1 VVPLRDPGTD
11 TTSGFVV
18 LGVSA
23 RLPLD
28 AAYQEFLRLAG
39 NEIADRVTE
48 AHGRER
54 ERERLERLA
63 ELDRAKTEFFSNVSH
78 EFRTPLTLMLAPLEE
93 LLTRQHEL
101 PDKLRSDI
109 ELAGRNARRLLR
121 LVGALLDFSQAEA
134 GRLRAHFQP
143 TDLSALTVEITSL
156 FRSAAQ
162 RAGLKLRVDAPPLAE
177 PVWIDPQMWESILS
191 NLLSNALKF
200 TFEGSIEVTV
210 RALPQHAEVEVRDTG
225 VGIPREELPHL
236 FKRFHRVH
244 GTKARTHEGAGI
256 GLALAHELVRRHH
269 GRIRVRSEQGR
280 GTTFTVWLPLGSS
293 LDAEAPPEQDRTSG
307 IQVAATLV
315 EEAARWDRPDLRP
328 RPPQVVDNPVDPLDG
343 VPLTAR
349 ARGCRV
355 LVVDDNADMRDY
367 LHRLLAPYWRVDTA
381 SDGAQALEIAR
392 QTRPDLILADVMM
405 PYLDG
410 LSLLQAIRADER
422 LHSTPVM
429 LVTARA
435 GEDNAVDGLL
445 AGADDYLTKPFSAR
459 ELVVCVGA
467 KLELARVRRHGEE
480 CFRALMNASGD
491 VVYRMS
497 PDWTEMRNLD
507 GRGFIA
513 DTQRPSMNS
522 LDKYIHPDD
531 QPEVTKAIQ
540 HAIHTKAVFELEHRV
555 LRPDGTLGWTLS
567 RAVPLLDD
575 NGEII

>member
-1 VVPLRDPGTD
+1 MAPPRISLVAGSPAWPLGPAARAGRSGRPRGPAARAAEPILLDDVARRFHGLGAWPADLVCQHALVVPLRDPGTD

-18 LGVSA
+18 LGVSP

-162 RAGLKLRVDAPPLAE
+162 RAGLELRVDAPPLPE
-177 PVWIDPQMWESILS
+177 PVWIDPQMWEKILS

-225 VGIPREELPHL
+225 VGIPYEELPHL
-236 FKRFHRVH
+236 FKRFHRVY

-280 GTTFTVWLPLGSS
+280 GTTFTVWFPLGPH
-293 LDAEAPPEQDRTSG
+293 LDAEAPPEQDRTSST
-307 IQVAATLV
+307 QVAATL
-315 EEAARWDRPDLRP
+315 P
-328 RPPQVVDNPVDPLDG
+328 RK
-343 VPLTAR
+343 R
-349 ARGCRV
+349 
-355 LVVDDNADMRDY
+355 
-367 LHRLLAPYWRVDTA
+367 
-381 SDGAQALEIAR
+381 
-392 QTRPDLILADVMM
+392 
-405 PYLDG
+405 
-410 LSLLQAIRADER
+410 
-422 LHSTPVM
+422 
-429 LVTARA
+429 RA
-435 GEDNAVDGLL
+435 GTGPTSDHA
-445 AGADDYLTKPFSAR
+445 
-459 ELVVCVGA
+459 
-467 KLELARVRRHGEE
+467 
-480 CFRALMNASGD
+480 
-491 VVYRMS
+491 
-497 PDWTEMRNLD
+497 
-507 GRGFIA
+507 
-513 DTQRPSMNS
+513 
-522 LDKYIHPDD
+522 HP
-531 QPEVTKAIQ
+531 
-540 HAIHTKAVFELEHRV
+540 R
-555 LRPDGTLGWTLS
+555 
-567 RAVPLLDD
+567 
-575 NGEII
+575 